1 MGISTQVP
9 LKDSAHGASL
19 LAAVNAAAASLQ
31 RSARSESDVYQ
42 AFREQII
49 ALGLSGG
56 LGSLED
62 SGNTVKIKVLAIPTN
77 LNPILSEI
85 ERKLPASPEGF
96 RLSIDGIEVY
106 REVIESGKS
115 KYLADINPIIRQ
127 LIRTNRLETDE
138 MLIKYGGHLPAI
150 FAPLVV
156 EGNIFGLI
164 NIAGQELVPED
175 IPAFEAFSNHIGIAL
190 ENAHL
195 ISTLRQREE
204 SYRLIAER
212 LTAIREIDQAILTA
226 RSKEVIAQVCL
237 ERLRILVPFQR
248 ASVTLFDIARGL
260 GHILALYSEE
270 TTQIEEFSSFDLDF
284 ESDQVKKLLRG
295 EMFVEKKIIE
305 EILDAELAKQ
315 LNQEGITNLLNVPL
329 IIQGDEIIG
338 SINLGRETPEPFA
351 DDQIEVV
358 SEVAEL
364 LAVAIQDSRYLESE
378 LRRRQEAETLINIT
392 AEMTSSLE
400 MDQVLDGILV
410 HLNRVVP
417 YDSACIFLMMAND
430 HLRAVACR
438 GFTHP
443 ENVLDIVNP
452 ADDNLTVQILST
464 RQPVILQDAKN
475 HPSFNRWGDT
485 EYTQG
490 WMGVPLI
497 VRESAVGILTVD
509 SKTLAAFGPAEAE
522 LAQAV
527 ANQAA
532 ITIEN
537 ARLFSETQ
545 RLLMQTGKQA
555 AQLQQIMDLV
565 PDGIVMLDEKKR
577 IVLTNQAA
585 TSYLA
590 QLADARVGDILHQLS
605 NVPLD
610 KLLERGTTKTSWH
623 EITAVEPGGIY
634 EVSSRPLDLSV
645 DNPDWLLILRNVTD
659 ERKEEGYLRTQE
671 RLATVGQ
678 LAAGI
683 AHDFNNIMTVISLYT
698 QLVLQTPNVSSKDQQ
713 RLNTIQQQAERASQL
728 IRKILDFSRQSVV
741 DRRPVD
747 LRPFVK
753 DLTRS
758 WRQSLPDNL
767 NIEADVPDGEYL
779 VEADTARLR
788 QALTNLAINARD
800 AMPWGG
806 NLRLCLGYL
815 MLSGD
820 QVYPL
825 PDMKAG
831 QWITLTISDTGEGIK
846 EKDLSRIF
854 EPFYTTKPTGE
865 GTGLGLAQVYGIV
878 KLHDGFINVESRPGH
893 GTIFSI
899 YLPAFLPPIE
909 DDSSLDIGKA
919 LGGSGETILI
929 VEDDPDSREALGEIL
944 ESLNYKVLTAP
955 NGTEALSI
963 YEELNGQ
970 IDLVLSDMVMPVMD
984 GAALYAELK
993 ARDEKIKMIVITGYP
1008 LDRGGKELLNRG
1020 VVAYIQKPLQV
1031 EVIAHA
1037 IRDAL
1042 TNGR

>member
-1 MGISTQVP
+1 MRNSTQTP
-9 LKDSAHGASL
+9 LKDSAHGAPL

-42 AFREQII
+42 AFHEQII
-49 ALGLSGG
+49 TLGLSGG
-56 LGSLED
+56 LGQLED
-62 SGNTVKIKVLAIPTN
+62 SGNAVRIKVVAIPTEFK
-77 LNPILSEI
+77 PILFDI
-85 ERKLPASPEGF
+85 ERKLPSSSEDF
-96 RLSIDGIEVY
+96 SLSIEGVEVY
-106 REVIESGKS
+106 REVIDSRKPI
-115 KYLADINPIIRQ
+115 YLADINSIIRQ
-127 LIRTNRLETDE
+127 LIRANGLEIDGN
-138 MLIKYGGHLPAI
+138 LIQYGGQLPAI

-156 EGNIFGLI
+156 DGNIFGLI
-164 NIAGQELVPED
+164 NVAGHGLALED

-195 ISTLRQREE
+195 ISTLREREE

-212 LTAIREIDQAILTA
+212 LTAIREIDRAILTA

-237 ERLRILVPFQR
+237 ERLRKLVPFQR

-270 TTQIEEFSSFDLDF
+270 TSQITKSSSFDLDF
-284 ESDQVKKLLRG
+284 ESEQVKKLLRG
-295 EMFVEKKIIE
+295 EMFVERKIIE
-305 EILDAELAKQ
+305 EIRDAELAKQ
-315 LNQEGITNLLNVPL
+315 LHQEGITYFLNIPL
-329 IIQGDEIIG
+329 IIHGEVIG
-338 SINLGRETPEPFA
+338 SLNLGRETAGTFA
-351 DDQIEVV
+351 DDQIEIV

-378 LRRRQEAETLINIT
+378 LRRRREAETLINIT

-417 YDSACIFLMMAND
+417 YDSACIFLLADD
-430 HLRAVACR
+430 HLRAVAGR
-438 GFTHP
+438 GFADP
-443 ENVLDIVNP
+443 KNVLNTEYP
-452 ADDNLTVQILST
+452 ADDELTVQILNT
-464 RQPVILQDAKN
+464 GQPVILRDAKN
-475 HPSFNRWGDT
+475 HPSFNRWGNTD
-485 EYTQG
+485 YSRG
-490 WMGVPLI
+490 WMGVPLV
-497 VRESAVGILTVD
+497 VRESAIGYLSVD

-565 PDGIVMLDEKKR
+565 PDGIIMLDERKR
-577 IVLTNQAA
+577 IVVTNQAA

-590 QLADARVGDILHQLS
+590 QLADARVGDVMHQLG
-605 NVPLD
+605 NVPMD
-610 KLLERGTTKTSWH
+610 ELLERGTAKTSWH
-623 EITAVEPGGIY
+623 EIAAVEPGGIF
-634 EVSSRPLDLSV
+634 EVSSRPLDASV

-698 QLVLQTPNVSSKDQQ
+698 QLVLQTPNISTKDEQ
-713 RLNTIQQQAERASQL
+713 RLNTIQQQAERASRL
-728 IRKILDFSRQSVV
+728 IRQILDFSRQSVV
-741 DRRPVD
+741 ERKPVD

-753 DLTRS
+753 DLTRA
-758 WRQSLPDNL
+758 WRQSLPDNI

-779 VEADTARLR
+779 VKADTTRLR
-788 QALTNLAINARD
+788 QALTNLAVNARD
-800 AMPWGG
+800 AMPEGG
-806 NLRLCLGYL
+806 NLRLSLGYL
-815 MLSGD
+815 TLSGD

-825 PDMKAG
+825 PDMTAG
-831 QWITLTISDTGEGIK
+831 QWITLMILDTGEGIK
-846 EKDLSRIF
+846 DEDLSRVF
-854 EPFYTTKPTGE
+854 EPFYTTKPAGE

-878 KLHDGFINVESRPGH
+878 KLHDGFIDVASEFGQ

-899 YLPAFLPPIE
+899 YLPAYLPPLE
-909 DDSSLDIGKA
+909 DDSSLDIGIA
-919 LGGSGETILI
+919 LAGDGETILI
-929 VEDDPDSREALGEIL
+929 VEDDPDSREALGEIM

-955 NGTEALSI
+955 NGAEALTI

-970 IDLVLSDMVMPVMD
+970 VDLVVSDMVMPVMD
-984 GAALYAELK
+984 GAALYAKLK
-993 ARDEKIKMIVITGYP
+993 ARDAKIKMIVITGYP

-1031 EVIAHA
+1031 KVIAQA

-1042 TNGR
+1042 TGGR

>member
-1 MGISTQVP
+1 MGISTQAP

-56 LGSLED
+56 LILLED
-62 SGNTVKIKVLAIPTN
+62 SRNAVKIKVVAIPTN
-77 LNPILSEI
+77 LNPILNEI
-85 ERKLPASPEGF
+85 EQKLPASPEGF
-96 RLSIDGIEVY
+96 RLSIDSIEVY
-106 REVIESGKS
+106 REVIESGKP
-115 KYLADINPIIRQ
+115 KYLVDINPIIRQ
-127 LIRTNRLETDE
+127 LIRTNQLEIDE

-164 NIAGQELVPED
+164 NIAGQDLVPED

-195 ISTLRQREE
+195 ISTLRKREE

-237 ERLRILVPFQR
+237 ERLRMLVPFQR
-248 ASVTLFDIARGL
+248 ASVILFDIARGL

-270 TTQIEEFSSFDLDF
+270 TTQIEEFNSFDLDF

-295 EMFVEKKIIE
+295 EMFVENKIIE

-315 LNQEGITNLLNVPL
+315 ILQDRITNLLNLPL
-329 IIQGDEIIG
+329 IIQGDVVIG
-338 SINLGRETPEPFA
+338 SLNLGRGKAEPFA
-351 DDQIEVV
+351 DDQIEIV

-417 YDSACIFLMMAND
+417 YDSACIFLMAND
-430 HLRAVACR
+430 HLRAVAGR

-443 ENVLDIVNP
+443 ENVLDIVYP

-485 EYTQG
+485 DYTRG

-497 VRESAVGILTVD
+497 VRESAIGILTVD
-509 SKTLAAFGPAEAE
+509 SKNLAAFGPAEAE

-545 RLLMQTGKQA
+545 RLLIQTGKQA

-565 PDGIVMLDEKKR
+565 PDGIVMLNEKKR
-577 IVLTNQAA
+577 IVLSNQAA

-590 QLADARVGDILHQLS
+590 QLADARVGDILHQLG
-605 NVPLD
+605 NIPLD
-610 KLLERGTTKTSWH
+610 KLLETGTTKTSWH
-623 EITAVEPGGIY
+623 EITAVEPGGIF
-634 EVSSRPLDLSV
+634 EVSSRPLDLSN

-659 ERKEEGYLRTQE
+659 ERREEGYLRTQE

-728 IRKILDFSRQSVV
+728 IRKILDFSRQSIV
-741 DRRPVD
+741 DRKPVD
-747 LRPFVK
+747 LHPFVK

-758 WRQSLPDNL
+758 WRQSLPDNI

-779 VEADTARLR
+779 VEADSARLR

-815 MLSGD
+815 ILSGD

-831 QWITLTISDTGEGIK
+831 QWITLTISDTGEGIT

-878 KLHDGFINVESRPGH
+878 KLHDGFINVESKPGH

-909 DDSSLDIGKA
+909 DDSSLDIDKA
-919 LGGSGETILI
+919 LSGSGETILI

-955 NGTEALSI
+955 NGTEALSL
-963 YEELNGQ
+963 YEELNVQ
-970 IDLVLSDMVMPVMD
+970 VDLVLSDMVMPMMD

-993 ARDEKIKMIVITGYP
+993 ARDEKIKMIIITGYP
-1008 LDRGGKELLNRG
+1008 LDREGKELLNRG
-1020 VVAYIQKPLQV
+1020 VVAYIQKPLQI
-1031 EVIAHA
+1031 EVITQA
-1037 IRDAL
+1037 IRAAL
-1042 TNGR
+1042 TNSR